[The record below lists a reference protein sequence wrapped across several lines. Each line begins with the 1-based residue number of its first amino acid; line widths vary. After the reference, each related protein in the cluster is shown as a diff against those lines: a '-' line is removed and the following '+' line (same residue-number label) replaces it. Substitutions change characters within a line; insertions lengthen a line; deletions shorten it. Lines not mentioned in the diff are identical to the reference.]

1 MIVVIITSNNIAE
14 SLAISKLLKVRF
26 FLNEIRKMETC
37 NNHKK
42 DNDDE
47 NNNDNNN
54 NENNNKN
61 NDNCSDSNYNDD
73 NNDMEFNFNLQFLFI
88 EK

>member
-42 DNDDE
+42 ANDDE
-47 NNNDNNN
+47 DNNEDN
-54 NENNNKN
+54 NEN

>member
-47 NNNDNNN
+47 NNNEN

>member
-26 FLNEIRKMETC
+26 FLNEILKMETC

-47 NNNDNNN
+47 DN

>member
-1 MIVVIITSNNIAE
+1 MTSMIVVIITNNNIAE

-26 FLNEIRKMETC
+26 FLNEIRKIETC

-42 DNDDE
+42 DNYDK
-47 NNNDNNN
+47 NNN
-54 NENNNKN
+54 NN

>member
-26 FLNEIRKMETC
+26 FLNEILKMETC

-42 DNDDE
+42 DNDDK
-47 NNNDNNN
+47 
-54 NENNNKN
+54 NNNKN

>member
-1 MIVVIITSNNIAE
+1 MIVVIITNNNIAE

-26 FLNEIRKMETC
+26 FLNEIRKIETC

-42 DNDDE
+42 DNDDK
-47 NNNDNNN
+47 NNN
-54 NENNNKN
+54 NN

>member
-1 MIVVIITSNNIAE
+1 MTSMIVVIITNNNIAE

-26 FLNEIRKMETC
+26 FLNEIRKIETC

-42 DNDDE
+42 DNDDK
-47 NNNDNNN
+47 NNN
-54 NENNNKN
+54 NN

>member
-1 MIVVIITSNNIAE
+1 MIVVIITNNNIAE

-26 FLNEIRKMETC
+26 FLNEIRKIETC

-42 DNDDE
+42 DNDDK
-47 NNNDNNN
+47 NNN
-54 NENNNKN
+54 N

>member
-1 MIVVIITSNNIAE
+1 MIVVIITNNNIAE

-26 FLNEIRKMETC
+26 FLNEKRKIETC

-42 DNDDE
+42 DNDDK
-47 NNNDNNN
+47 NNN
-54 NENNNKN
+54 NN

>member
-47 NNNDNNN
+47 NNNENN
-54 NENNNKN
+54 NEN

>member
-1 MIVVIITSNNIAE
+1 MIVVIITNNNIAE
-14 SLAISKLLKVRF
+14 SLVISKLLKVRF
-26 FLNEIRKMETC
+26 FLNEIRKIETC

-42 DNDDE
+42 DNDDK
-47 NNNDNNN
+47 NNN
-54 NENNNKN
+54 NN

>member
-1 MIVVIITSNNIAE
+1 MIVVIITNNNIAE
-14 SLAISKLLKVRF
+14 SLAVSKLLKVRF
-26 FLNEIRKMETC
+26 FLNEIRKIETC

-42 DNDDE
+42 DNDDK
-47 NNNDNNN
+47 NNN
-54 NENNNKN
+54 NN

>member
-1 MIVVIITSNNIAE
+1 MTSMIVVIITNNNIAE
-14 SLAISKLLKVRF
+14 SLAVSKLLKVRF
-26 FLNEIRKMETC
+26 FLNEIRKIETC

-42 DNDDE
+42 DNDDK
-47 NNNDNNN
+47 NNN
-54 NENNNKN
+54 NN

>member
-47 NNNDNNN
+47 NNN
-54 NENNNKN
+54 ENNNKN